1 MHLLRFTRIPN
12 IDGSVNR
19 LQTFGEKMMPE
30 LLDEMITDSQERPAE
45 IGRMQEGRL
54 DAVSRLAN
62 EAAGL
67 EQALAEAEAAV
78 KETTAALRKITDEH
92 LPEALEAMG
101 LQKFTLTD
109 GSEIAVK
116 PIYAA
121 SIPRDRRE
129 EAFQWLRD
137 HEFGDLVKNNVMV
150 TFGRGEDDIA
160 RDFITLCGTQ
170 GFVPSQ
176 LEKVEPM
183 TLKAW
188 LRERVEAGDPVPL
201 DLFGAFISQRATIK
215 RSK

>member
-1 MHLLRFTRIPN
+1 MNDLL
-12 IDGSVNR
+12 S
-19 LQTFGEKMMPE
+19 
-30 LLDEMITDSQERPAE
+30 EMASDSGGAPD
-45 IGRMQEGRL
+45 RL
-54 DAVSRLAN
+54 DTLDTSKLDGVSRLA
-62 EAAGL
+62 
-67 EQALAEAEAAV
+67 AEAANLERDISDAEFLL
-78 KETTAALRKITDEH
+78 KDKKQALHKITDEQ
-92 LPEALEAMG
+92 LPEALEEMG

-137 HEFGDLVKNNVMV
+137 HEFGDLVKNNVSV
-150 TFGRGEDDIA
+150 TFGRGEDSIA
-160 RDFITLCGTQ
+160 KDFVGLCGAQ
-170 GFVPSQ
+170 GFVPNQ
-176 LEKVEPM
+176 QEKVEPM

-188 LRERVEAGDPVPL
+188 LRERVEAGDPIPL

>member
-1 MHLLRFTRIPN
+1 MSDLLSEMESDSGEAPDKLDTLDSSKL
-12 IDGSVNR
+12 DG
-19 LQTFGEKMMPE
+19 
-30 LLDEMITDSQERPAE
+30 
-45 IGRMQEGRL
+45 
-54 DAVSRLAN
+54 VSRLAT
-62 EAAGL
+62 EAANL
-67 EQALAEAEAAV
+67 EREISSAEQLLKDKKQALH
-78 KETTAALRKITDEH
+78 KITDEQ
-92 LPEALEAMG
+92 LPEALEEMG

-109 GSEIAVK
+109 GAEISVK

-121 SIPRDRRE
+121 SIPKDRKE

-137 HEFGDLVKNNVMV
+137 HEFGDLVKNNVTV
-150 TFGRGEDDIA
+150 TFGRGEDETA
-160 RDFITLCGTQ
+160 KEFVGLCGSQ

-188 LRERVEAGDPVPL
+188 LRERVEAGDPIPL

>member
-1 MHLLRFTRIPN
+1 MSDLLSEMAS
-12 IDGSVNR
+12 DAGSTNDN
-19 LQTFGEKMMPE
+19 
-30 LLDEMITDSQERPAE
+30 LDNLKDNQLDS
-45 IGRMQEGRL
+45 I
-54 DAVSRLAN
+54 SRLAN
-62 EAAGL
+62 EAANL
-67 EQALAEAEAAV
+67 EQKIQETEQRL
-78 KETTAALRKITDEH
+78 KETKQALHKITDEQ
-92 LPEALEAMG
+92 LPEALETMG

-116 PIYAA
+116 PIYSA
-121 SIPRDRRE
+121 SIPKDRKE

-137 HEFGDLVKNNVMV
+137 NEFGDLVKNNVTV
-150 TFGRGEDDIA
+150 TFGRGEDDTA
-160 RDFITLCGTQ
+160 KDFINLCSLK
-170 GFVPSQ
+170 GFTPDQ

>member
-1 MHLLRFTRIPN
+1 MNDLLSEMASDSGATSDK
-12 IDGSVNR
+12 IDQ
-19 LQTFGEKMMPE
+19 LE
-30 LLDEMITDSQERPAE
+30 
-45 IGRMQEGRL
+45 EGKL

-62 EAAGL
+62 EAAAL
-67 EQALAEAEAAV
+67 EQKLADAEKLM
-78 KETTAALRKITDEH
+78 KETKAALHKITDEH
-92 LPEALEAMG
+92 LPEALEVMG

-121 SIPRDRRE
+121 SIPRDRKD

-137 HEFGDLVKNNVMV
+137 HEFGDLVKNNVTV
-150 TFGRGEDDIA
+150 TFGRGEDDTA
-160 RDFITLCGTQ
+160 KEFVDLCGTQ